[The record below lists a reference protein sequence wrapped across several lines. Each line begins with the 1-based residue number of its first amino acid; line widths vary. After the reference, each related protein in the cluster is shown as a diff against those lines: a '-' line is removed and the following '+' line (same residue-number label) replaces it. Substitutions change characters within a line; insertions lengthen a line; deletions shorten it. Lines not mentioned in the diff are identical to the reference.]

1 MKAFLLLMGVPCHL
15 SSIFF
20 LYTRSLVIK
29 CLVKKNNFFYFCVK
43 SVPATVNG
51 MLGGYGHISP
61 TDIKDSKRFLKNFL
75 DVSCI

>member
-1 MKAFLLLMGVPCHL
+1 MF
-15 SSIFF
+15 SE
-20 LYTRSLVIK
+20 
-29 CLVKKNNFFYFCVK
+29 KKNFFYFCVK